1 MPQDNN
7 QPFLYILAGPT
18 GVGKTRIAVQLA
30 RRWKAEI
37 ISADS
42 MQVYRQLS
50 IGTAKPTKKECCGVP
65 YHLID
70 CADIDEP
77 YDLARFIRDADESI
91 RQITKRGRRI
101 LIVGGTG
108 LYIKGLLEGIFAD
121 ATKNQEIRKIL
132 SARMEKEGLSS
143 LYQELASVDPDAAAR
158 IKPRDLQRIIR
169 ALEVYLTT
177 GIPISAL
184 QEKSRRSEPR
194 YPHVLLFLTRK
205 REELYQSIEK
215 RVDLMFEKGLVEEV
229 HNILNEG
236 FPQDL
241 HPLKALGYRE
251 VICALEGEWP
261 LEKARQEMKKATR
274 RYAKRQITWFKAMP
288 RAVWVDLSRLPE
300 DRVLPEIERIFE
312 SGRA

>member
-1 MPQDNN
+1 MPKENR

-18 GVGKTRIAVQLA
+18 GVGKTRIAVRLA

-37 ISADS
+37 VSADS

-50 IGTAKPTKKECCGVP
+50 IGTAKPTKKECRGIP

-101 LIVGGTG
+101 LVVGGTG

-121 ATKNQEIRKIL
+121 ATKNQKIRKIL
-132 SARMEKEGLSS
+132 SDRVEKEGLSS
-143 LYQELASVDPDAAAR
+143 LYQQLSSVDPDAAAR
-158 IKPRDLQRIIR
+158 IRPRDRQRIVR
-169 ALEVYLTT
+169 ALEVWLTT
-177 GIPISAL
+177 GVPISAL
-184 QEKSRRSEPR
+184 QEKSRRTQPR
-194 YPHVLLFLTRK
+194 YPHVLLVLTRK
-205 REELYQSIEK
+205 REELYQSIEN
-215 RVDLMFEKGLVEEV
+215 RVNQMFQIGLLEEV
-229 HNILNEG
+229 QNILDAG

-251 VICALEGEWP
+251 VIRALEGEWS
-261 LEKARQEMKKATR
+261 LEKAQEEMKKATR

-288 RAVWVDLSRLPE
+288 QAVWIDLSRLPE
-300 DRVLPEIERIFE
+300 DRILPEIERIFQ
-312 SGRA
+312 